1 MQGPVKSDTISPES
15 PFPLTGDFVTAGGV
29 VEVWSRDSL
38 ARLVLGPVLGLVL
51 GLGLLASFGTV
62 GLRN

>member
-29 VEVWSRDSL
+29 ADVWSKDSL
-38 ARLVLGPVLGLVL
+38 ARLVLGLVLGPVLGRGSLRLSALLV
-51 GLGLLASFGTV
+51 
-62 GLRN
+62 